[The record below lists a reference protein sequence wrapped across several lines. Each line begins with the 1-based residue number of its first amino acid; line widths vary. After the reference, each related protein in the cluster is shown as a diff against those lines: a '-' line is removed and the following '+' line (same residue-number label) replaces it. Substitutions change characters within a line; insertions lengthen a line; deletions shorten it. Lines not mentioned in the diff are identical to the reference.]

1 MQFRYRLKLF
11 ANAVTYAVGHI
22 ITEFYPQSEGK
33 FTEKRGRNEKL
44 LKINFR
50 ELLIWTTLQLLKRRM
65 IAIEQLETRTIYH
78 FVDGE
83 FAVFNRAVDIA
94 DGKTTG
100 WMREAS
106 RVPILSG

>member
-33 FTEKRGRNEKL
+33 FTEKRGKNEKL

-50 ELLIWTTLQLLKRRM
+50 ELLI
-65 IAIEQLETRTIYH
+65 
-78 FVDGE
+78 
-83 FAVFNRAVDIA
+83 
-94 DGKTTG
+94 
-100 WMREAS
+100 
-106 RVPILSG
+106 